1 MEKWKQYRLGDI
13 ISISSGLAYK
23 GEHLGKG
30 DSFLLGMGCVS
41 YTEQFLEKG
50 MRKYDGAYD
59 DRYSLKAGDIVL
71 ATRQQSDNLPI
82 LGMPAIIPQKFH
94 NQKMVFGTNLY
105 KVNLNSTDFS
115 NSFLYWLLK
124 TPNYIHHIKSCQTGT
139 TVRMIT
145 KANIEDYTF
154 FCPEKSEREKI
165 CKFLWNIENKI
176 ALNRRINDNLEQQ
189 AQALFKSWFVDFE
202 PFKDGKFVESEMGMI
217 PEGWRVGTIGE
228 YCSIRS
234 GYAFKS
240 TWWQK
245 TGTKVIKI
253 KNITDNK
260 TLDMS
265 DCTHVSVEK
274 TSKAIDFKASPG
286 DLIIAMTGAT
296 IGKFCIIPF
305 HNESIYINQRVG
317 KFFLGDNPLDK
328 LPFIYCCL
336 SYEPI
341 YNEIISKGQ
350 GSAQP
355 NIGGTDIENIRI
367 ILSTSTELKDFNSL
381 LRPIFQKKMQ
391 IESELS
397 KLSVLRDTLLPRLM
411 SGELK
416 INDLNC

>member
-1 MEKWKQYRLGDI
+1 MKD
-13 ISISSGLAYK
+13 
-23 GEHLGKG
+23 
-30 DSFLLGMGCVS
+30 
-41 YTEQFLEKG
+41 TN
-50 MRKYDGAYD
+50 
-59 DRYSLKAGDIVL
+59 RYNTHKHVL
-71 ATRQQSDNLPI
+71 
-82 LGMPAIIPQKFH
+82 F
-94 NQKMVFGTNLY
+94 
-105 KVNLNSTDFS
+105 
-115 NSFLYWLLK
+115 
-124 TPNYIHHIKSCQTGT
+124 
-139 TVRMIT
+139 
-145 KANIEDYTF
+145 
-154 FCPEKSEREKI
+154 
-165 CKFLWNIENKI
+165 NK
-176 ALNRRINDNLEQQ
+176 RINDNLEQQ

-202 PFKDGKFVESEMGMI
+202 PFKNGKFVESEMGMI
-217 PEGWRVGTIGE
+217 PEGWKVGTIGE

-240 TWWQK
+240 SWWQE

-265 DCTHVSVEK
+265 DCSYVSSDE
-274 TSKAIDFKASPG
+274 TYKAIDFQASPG

-305 HNESIYINQRVG
+305 HNDKIYINQRVG
-317 KFFLGDNPLDK
+317 KFFLGNNPLDR

-355 NIGGTDIENIRI
+355 NIGGADIENIRI
-367 ILSTSTELKDFNSL
+367 VLSPSTELKEFNSL

-391 IESELS
+391 IEYELS